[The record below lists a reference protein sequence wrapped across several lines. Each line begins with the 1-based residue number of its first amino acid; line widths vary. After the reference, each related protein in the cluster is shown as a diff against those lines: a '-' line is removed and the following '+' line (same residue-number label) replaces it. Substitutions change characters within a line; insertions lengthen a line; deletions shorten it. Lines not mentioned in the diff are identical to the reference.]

1 MSNPT
6 DTFTDEMVN
15 EGVLAFVG
23 GVRCR
28 TERQIVVARLAR
40 IIRKAPDSTPLDVL
54 CTSQAEPIMME
65 AYGLDE
71 HGDWYDLTGR
81 QVKRLLSDVAKFNA
95 EHYFAEIAR

>member
-1 MSNPT
+1 MDHPT
-6 DTFTDEMVN
+6 DTFT
-15 EGVLAFVG
+15 EGVLAFIG

-28 TERQIVVARLAR
+28 TERQIVVAKLAR
-40 IIRKAPDSTPLDVL
+40 IIRKAPDSKPSDML

-71 HGDWYDLTGR
+71 DGNWYDMTDR

-95 EHYFAEIAR
+95 EHHFCSDTVKG